1 MALKLSFPECGLWS
15 RREKLAESDL
25 KFCVFECW
33 GGGWVCDNFIV
44 VSWDLLAPDV
54 INLRGNEVSDLK
66 SAFSALFSGINFLIL
81 GIIWF
86 AWWKLGKWQV
96 KRFARFNAIVE
107 EVKSSVIEIAKFAV
121 STSKDYFSWNLKLI
135 VRWFLSI
142 NFVLHFLL
150 SWIGKS
156 S

>member
-66 SAFSALFSGINFLIL
+66 SAFSALFFGINFLNS

-96 KRFARFNAIVE
+96 KIQCNSWRSEKFSNWNS
-107 EVKSSVIEIAKFAV
+107 KMKFAV